1 MITVRIDRIR
11 YTYPI
16 SRIPTPET
24 NPPTAPTPTRHA
36 LVEYAI
42 VFSHEHC
49 LDTLAPL
56 DYIYPVQCA
65 TSRLADP
72 ASINILAARTGQT
85 INWRTPPLP
94 PGTVPAVE
102 VRASATLTQGRLDK
116 DAICHLFEEHVIPR
130 IDDFLTAYLPT

>member
-11 YTYPI
+11 YTYPT

-24 NPPTAPTPTRHA
+24 NPPTATTPTRHT

-49 LDTLAPL
+49 LDTLTPL

-65 TSRLADP
+65 TSRLAAP
-72 ASINILAARTGQT
+72 ASINILAARAGQT

-116 DAICHLFEEHVIPR
+116 DAICHLFEEHVTPR
-130 IDDFLTAYLPT
+130 IDDFLTAYILT